1 MVEILAHPR
10 RRAMEVIG
18 TRPEVREVEA
28 FGERVH
34 ITLPGFDA
42 GAAAAWTEGMTA
54 DLRTL
59 GLEVVSARA
68 IPPSLED
75 VFISR
80 IQARE
85 AEAARIGGPL

>member
-1 MVEILAHPR
+1 MEI
-10 RRAMEVIG
+10 IG
-18 TRPEVREVEA
+18 ARPEVREVEA

-34 ITLPGFDA
+34 VTLPGFDA
-42 GAAAAWTEGMTA
+42 PAAAAWAESMAAG
-54 DLRTL
+54 LRGE
-59 GLEVVSARA
+59 GLEVLSARP

-85 AEAARIGGPL
+85 AEAARIGGSL